1 MGFFVLFC
9 EFIHKTTTTAT
20 TTTKKRRKKKGNKKK
35 QTQGHFKLS
44 GCLDASVGT
53 LTIPVLSAFQMQ
65 TFVV

>member
-1 MGFFVLFC
+1 MGFFVLFVNL
-9 EFIHKTTTTAT
+9 FLRPPPPPPPKK
-20 TTTKKRRKKKGNKKK
+20 KKRKKKK

-44 GCLDASVGT
+44 GCLDTSVGT